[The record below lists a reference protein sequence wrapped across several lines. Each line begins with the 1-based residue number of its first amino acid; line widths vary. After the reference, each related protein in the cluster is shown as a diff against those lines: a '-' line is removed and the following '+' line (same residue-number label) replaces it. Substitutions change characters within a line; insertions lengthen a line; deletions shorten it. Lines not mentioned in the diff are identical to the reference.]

1 MPAATPAMIRRSVRR
16 TSRRPALGPEP
27 TPGPA
32 GAGGGGRV
40 WVAAPGDG
48 GRGSVGVDPGGV
60 GAWSPGGAWGGR
72 SDMVD
77 SSERLVDLVP
87 AAWTGGRP
95 AAIGDDPR
103 RSPIRGGAAQGRPPW
118 PRSPA
123 HATMAGSTSTH
134 ATEASPTATQ
144 VPQRPATS
152 AAIVRSRTNRV
163 LLGVAGGL
171 GERLGVDPVLVRVA
185 FAVLAIAGGAGL
197 VLYLLAWAFSVE
209 PDTEGVLR
217 RPVRRPRARQALALG
232 MVVLGTLLLLR
243 ELGLWFGD
251 QIVWPIALAAAG
263 SAVIWARS
271 DDRERARWLPGNPI
285 EALFT
290 GRVGLIRILVGG
302 LLVGSGLGLGF
313 ANTGPDLAAAAD
325 ALAGVAITLIGLGLI
340 FGPWATRMASQ
351 LAEERRG
358 RIRSEARAE
367 MAAHLHD
374 SVLHTLALIQRADAS
389 PEVVGLARRQEREL
403 RAWLYRVPVPPEGR
417 LRPAVEAI
425 ASRVEQRHDVSVDIV
440 VVGDAPLDDA
450 GRALVDAC
458 QEAAFNA
465 ARHSGAPLVSVYVEV
480 EPDELTGFVRDEGKG
495 FDPDQVPTDRRG
507 IADSIR
513 GRIRRHGGSVS
524 IVSSPGEGTEVQ
536 LRLPRSEV

>member
-1 MPAATPAMIRRSVRR
+1 M
-16 TSRRPALGPEP
+16 
-27 TPGPA
+27 
-32 GAGGGGRV
+32 
-40 WVAAPGDG
+40 
-48 GRGSVGVDPGGV
+48 
-60 GAWSPGGAWGGR
+60 
-72 SDMVD
+72 
-77 SSERLVDLVP
+77 
-87 AAWTGGRP
+87 
-95 AAIGDDPR
+95 
-103 RSPIRGGAAQGRPPW
+103 PPW
-118 PRSPA
+118 PRGTITRP
-123 HATMAGSTSTH
+123 
-134 ATEASPTATQ
+134 TEASPTATQ
-144 VPQRPATS
+144 VPQRPASS

-171 GERLGVDPVLVRVA
+171 GERLGVDPALVRVA
-185 FAVLAIAGGAGL
+185 FAVLALAGGAG
-197 VLYLLAWAFSVE
+197 VILYLLAWAFSVE
-209 PDTEGVLR
+209 PDTEGAVG
-217 RPVRRPRARQALALG
+217 RPVRRPSPRQALALG

-263 SAVIWARS
+263 SAVIWARG
-271 DDRERARWLPGNPI
+271 DDRARWLPGNPI

-302 LLVGSGLGLGF
+302 LLVFSGLGLGF
-313 ANTGPDLAAAAD
+313 ANTGANLAAAGD
-325 ALAGVAITLIGLGLI
+325 ALLGVAVTLIGLGLI
-340 FGPWATRMASQ
+340 FGPWATRLANQ

-389 PEVVGLARRQEREL
+389 PEVLGLARRQEREL

-425 ASRVEQRHDVSVDIV
+425 ASRVEQRHDVPVDIV

-495 FDPDQVPTDRRG
+495 FDPEGVPTDRRG

-513 GRIRRHGGSVS
+513 GRIRRHGGSVTILS
-524 IVSSPGEGTEVQ
+524 APGEGTEVQ
-536 LRLPRSEV
+536 LRLPRSQAS

>member
-1 MPAATPAMIRRSVRR
+1 MAAVTAPCHH
-16 TSRRPALGPEP
+16 
-27 TPGPA
+27 
-32 GAGGGGRV
+32 GRE
-40 WVAAPGDG
+40 APDH
-48 GRGSVGVDPGGV
+48 P
-60 GAWSPGGAWGGR
+60 
-72 SDMVD
+72 
-77 SSERLVDLVP
+77 
-87 AAWTGGRP
+87 
-95 AAIGDDPR
+95 
-103 RSPIRGGAAQGRPPW
+103 
-118 PRSPA
+118 
-123 HATMAGSTSTH
+123 
-134 ATEASPTATQ
+134 TEASPTATQ
-144 VPQRPATS
+144 LPQRPTTS

-171 GERLGVDPVLVRVA
+171 GERLGVDPALVRVA
-185 FAVLAIAGGAGL
+185 FAVLALAGGAGV

-209 PDTEGVLR
+209 PDTEGAVR
-217 RPVRRPRARQALALG
+217 RPVRRPSPRQALALG

-263 SAVIWARS
+263 SAVIWARG
-271 DDRERARWLPGNPI
+271 DDRARWLPGNPI

-302 LLVGSGLGLGF
+302 LLVFSGLGLGF
-313 ANTGPDLAAAAD
+313 ANTGADVAAAGD
-325 ALAGVAITLIGLGLI
+325 VLLGVAVTLIGLGLI
-340 FGPWATRMASQ
+340 FGPWATRLANQ

-403 RAWLYRVPVPPEGR
+403 RAWLYRAPVPPEGR
-417 LRPAVEAI
+417 LRLAVEAI
-425 ASRVEQRHDVSVDIV
+425 ATRVEQRHDVPVDIV

-513 GRIRRHGGSVS
+513 GRIRRHGGTVT
-524 IVSSPGEGTEVQ
+524 IISSPGEGTEVQ
-536 LRLPRSEV
+536 LRLPRSQSS

>member
-1 MPAATPAMIRRSVRR
+1 MAGPCGACHHGRGYHPHAW
-16 TSRRPALGPEP
+16 RRP
-27 TPGPA
+27 T
-32 GAGGGGRV
+32 
-40 WVAAPGDG
+40 
-48 GRGSVGVDPGGV
+48 
-60 GAWSPGGAWGGR
+60 
-72 SDMVD
+72 
-77 SSERLVDLVP
+77 
-87 AAWTGGRP
+87 
-95 AAIGDDPR
+95 
-103 RSPIRGGAAQGRPPW
+103 
-118 PRSPA
+118 
-123 HATMAGSTSTH
+123 
-134 ATEASPTATQ
+134 TATQ
-144 VPQRPATS
+144 VPQRPASS
-152 AAIVRSRTNRV
+152 ALIIRSRHNRV

-197 VLYLLAWAFSVE
+197 ALYLLALAVSVE
-209 PDTEGVLR
+209 PDGEAAR
-217 RPVRRPRARQALALG
+217 ERPVRRPAARQAFALG
-232 MVVLGTLLLLR
+232 LVVLGSLLLLR
-243 ELGLWFGD
+243 EIGLWFGD

-263 SAVIWARS
+263 SAVIWARG
-271 DDRERARWLPGNPI
+271 DDRDRARWAFLPDNPI

-302 LLVGSGLGLGF
+302 LLVASGLGLGF
-313 ANTGPDLAAAAD
+313 ANTGADLAAAGD
-325 ALAGVAITLIGLGLI
+325 ALLGVAITLVGLGLI
-340 FGPWATRMASQ
+340 FGPWATRLVNQ
-351 LAEERRG
+351 LSEERRG

-374 SVLHTLALIQRADAS
+374 SVLHTLALIQRTDAS

-403 RAWLYRVPVPPEGR
+403 RAWLYRAPVPPEGR
-417 LRPAVEAI
+417 LRLAVEAI
-425 ASRVEQRHDVSVDIV
+425 ATRVEQRHNVPVDIV

-513 GRIRRHGGSVS
+513 GRIRRHGGTVS
-524 IVSSPGEGTEVQ
+524 ILSSPGEGTEVQ
-536 LRLPRSEV
+536 LRLPRSQG

>member
-1 MPAATPAMIRRSVRR
+1 MAEVTGPCHHGRRHHH
-16 TSRRPALGPEP
+16 
-27 TPGPA
+27 
-32 GAGGGGRV
+32 
-40 WVAAPGDG
+40 AP
-48 GRGSVGVDPGGV
+48 
-60 GAWSPGGAWGGR
+60 
-72 SDMVD
+72 
-77 SSERLVDLVP
+77 
-87 AAWTGGRP
+87 
-95 AAIGDDPR
+95 
-103 RSPIRGGAAQGRPPW
+103 
-118 PRSPA
+118 
-123 HATMAGSTSTH
+123 
-134 ATEASPTATQ
+134 TEANPTATQ

-171 GERLGVDPVLVRVA
+171 GERLGVDPALVRVA
-185 FAVLAIAGGAGL
+185 FAVLALAGGAG
-197 VLYLLAWAFSVE
+197 VILYLLAWAFSVE
-209 PDTEGVLR
+209 PDTEGAVG
-217 RPVRRPRARQALALG
+217 RPVRRPSPRQALALG

-263 SAVIWARS
+263 SAVIWARG
-271 DDRERARWLPGNPI
+271 DDRARWLPGNPI

-302 LLVGSGLGLGF
+302 LLVASGLGLGF
-313 ANTGPDLAAAAD
+313 ANTGADLAAAGD
-325 ALAGVAITLIGLGLI
+325 VLLGVAVTLIGLGLI
-340 FGPWATRMASQ
+340 FGPWATRLANQ

-403 RAWLYRVPVPPEGR
+403 RAWLYRAPVPPEGR

-425 ASRVEQRHDVSVDIV
+425 ATRVEQRQNVPVDIV
-440 VVGDAPLDDA
+440 VVGDAPLDEA

-480 EPDELTGFVRDEGKG
+480 EPDQLTGFVRDEGKG
-495 FDPDQVPTDRRG
+495 FDPDEVPSDRRG

-513 GRIRRHGGSVS
+513 GRIRRHGGTVTILSA
-524 IVSSPGEGTEVQ
+524 PGEGTEVQ
-536 LRLPRSEV
+536 LRLPRSESS